1 MKHDLISQLVR
12 HCKENP
18 QWHYKSVFEQMHW
31 KKKNGAKFVSD
42 TITRKLREAV
52 ERGLLESKTDVFGYA
67 QYRVAGGETRVQPV
81 QYETIFKDGI
91 PYARAINRQQ
101 S

>member
-12 HCKENP
+12 YCKQNP
-18 QWHYKSVFEQMHW
+18 DWHYKSVFEQLRW
-31 KKKNGAKFVSD
+31 QKKNGAYFVAD

-67 QYRVAGGETRVQPV
+67 QYRIAGGEARVRPI
-81 QYETIFKDGI
+81 QYETVFINGI
-91 PYARAINRQQ
+91 PHARPIIRTGV
-101 S
+101 